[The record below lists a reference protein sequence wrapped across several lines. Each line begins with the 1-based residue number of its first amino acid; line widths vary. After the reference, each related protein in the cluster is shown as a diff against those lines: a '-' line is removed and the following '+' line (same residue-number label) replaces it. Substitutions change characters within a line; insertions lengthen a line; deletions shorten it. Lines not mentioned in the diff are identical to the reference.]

1 MLTLLWI
8 LCYVNSFEEKSYTPE
23 ITAPWD
29 ETHLPI
35 ILSRYRLEDI
45 FNAGEF
51 GLFFQA
57 LPSKTL
63 KSKGE
68 KWSGGKHSKV
78 RLTGSLSL
86 ERAKIREA
94 SRTSSPCHVSIKH
107 NQKAGWTQRSSQ
119 IG

>member
-8 LCYVNSFEEKSYTPE
+8 LCYVNSFEGKSYTPE
-23 ITAPWD
+23 ITAPRD
-29 ETHLPI
+29 ETHLPT

-57 LPSKTL
+57 LPSRTL
-63 KSKGE
+63 KLKGE

-78 RLTGSLSL
+78 RLTGMCAATATGEKLPVACHWKEQKSEGLQ
-86 ERAKIREA
+86 ERQVLAM
-94 SRTSSPCHVSIKH
+94 SV
-107 NQKAGWTQRSSQ
+107 
-119 IG
+119 